1 MPEVWI
7 FYLDALIPIA
17 VIVGAW
23 IYVKRGST

>member
-7 FYLDALIPIA
+7 FYLDVLIPIG
-17 VIVGAW
+17 VVVGAW